1 MVNINAYFKKSLKI
15 LWHNFFRFSLILFF
29 SSSII
34 FFIWIFLIHR
44 STWKEVFLIGNL
56 WVTYLPENQIF
67 FLFVYDWPL
76 TILSYSDVFKNYYFF
91 LWSLIFLGW
100 IYPIW
105 SKWWYETFYS
115 KLYHEHW
122 YITEE
127 FKGDLSV
134 NLL

>member
-56 WVTYLPENQIF
+56 WVTYLPENQNQIF
-67 FLFVYDWPL
+67 FLFVYDWPF
-76 TILSYSDVFKNYYFF
+76 TILSYSDVFLNYYYFF
-91 LWSLIFLGW
+91 MIFNFSRMNLPNMKQMMVWDLLFKTLSWALIHYW
-100 IYPIW
+100 R
-105 SKWWYETFYS
+105 
-115 KLYHEHW
+115 
-122 YITEE
+122 
-127 FKGDLSV
+127 V
-134 NLL
+134 